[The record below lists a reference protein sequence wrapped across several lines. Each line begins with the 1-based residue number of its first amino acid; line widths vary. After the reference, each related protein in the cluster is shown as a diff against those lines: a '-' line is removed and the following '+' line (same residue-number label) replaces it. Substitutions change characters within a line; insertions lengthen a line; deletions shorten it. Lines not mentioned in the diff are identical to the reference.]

1 MLNLFLHFVFISM
14 FDQILSI
21 NANYCAIERISQKIF
36 MIFYFMHHD
45 SAIALRF
52 LTVGAAA
59 GFVEKNTILIANVL
73 KFVYVTP
80 LEV

>member
-1 MLNLFLHFVFISM
+1 
-14 FDQILSI
+14 
-21 NANYCAIERISQKIF
+21 
-36 MIFYFMHHD
+36 MHHD